1 MPRVCLTDIAQ
12 KREITSTPV
21 PQAETPNQTAQ
32 NNAQHVIPV
41 EKLKGKSRG
50 EFHGVRPR
58 PPAQHAEDHER
69 QRNSVRFWLIHVPPI
84 ESRLGASNPQPSGTR
99 AAGGRVLAQTTVGWN
114 ITFAASWM
122 GLRRTEP
129 LAESRTATRE
139 FAYIAHLRPPGSRVV
154 VFESFQIKAFK
165 NTSGE
170 SYAGTLR
177 LSTEK
182 GIASPGLFAAA
193 AFPPAGRSWGAI

>member
-12 KREITSTPV
+12 KREITSPPI
-21 PQAETPNQTAQ
+21 PQGETPNQTAQ

-84 ESRLGASNPQPSGTR
+84 ESRLGASSPPTERDTSGRGQSARTND
-99 AAGGRVLAQTTVGWN
+99 AGWN

-122 GLRRTEP
+122 GLRRTESF
-129 LAESRTATRE
+129 AESRTATRE
-139 FAYIAHLRPPGSRVV
+139 FAYIAHLGPPGSRVV
-154 VFESFQIKAFK
+154 VLKAFK
-165 NTSGE
+165 
-170 SYAGTLR
+170 
-177 LSTEK
+177 
-182 GIASPGLFAAA
+182 
-193 AFPPAGRSWGAI
+193 